1 MGALTPIQRQRRSRV
16 ETLIRIAE
24 PGLNLVLSAGELLS
38 RAVQRGADDYY
49 PPQRGTLPPSSSSS
63 RRTPSN
69 RPRGA
74 AS

>member
-16 ETLIRIAE
+16 EALIRIAE

-49 PPQRGTLPPSSSSS
+49 PPQRNTLPPSSS
-63 RRTPSN
+63 RAAK
-69 RPRGA
+69 RPRGT